1 MSLGISK
8 ELQFQKQQSIIE
20 LTIKLMTNK
29 QEIFCKEYVKL
40 DDASAAY
47 RIAYDTAKMKSAT
60 ISRNAHE
67 LLKNN
72 NVTTR
77 VSELKKIAS
86 EIAEKEFKTDSRELL
101 KHLTI
106 LRKSRIDQY
115 VDFVDIEVPY
125 FTENENGERE
135 MKVKTERVLQFKP
148 FDQLTEEQLMCVES
162 IKDTRNGIELKLHGK
177 DWTIEKIAKHIG
189 FYEKDNTQKGVLSVP
204 VLTPEKKKLLDDELN
219 SEY

>member
-1 MSLGISK
+1 MAL
-8 ELQFQKQQSIIE
+8 
-20 LTIKLMTNK
+20 TNK

-47 RIAYDTAKMKSAT
+47 RIAYDASKMKDTT
-60 ISRNAHE
+60 INEAASR
-67 LLKNN
+67 LLKDSK
-72 NVTTR
+72 VATR
-77 VSELKKIAS
+77 VSELKKIAA

-115 VDFVDIEVPY
+115 VDFVEIETP
-125 FTENENGERE
+125 FLTENNEGERE
-135 MKVKTERVLQFKP
+135 IKIKIERVFHFKP
-148 FDQLTEEQLMCVES
+148 FDQLTEEQLMCIES

-189 FYEKDNTQKGVLSVP
+189 FYEKDNTQKSGSLTP
-204 VLTPEKKKLLDDELN
+204 NLTPEKMKLLDEKLN

>member
-1 MSLGISK
+1 MG
-8 ELQFQKQQSIIE
+8 
-20 LTIKLMTNK
+20 LTKK

-47 RIAYDTAKMKSAT
+47 RIAYDTANMKNET
-60 ISRNAHE
+60 IHSKASII
-67 LLKNN
+67 LKEGK
-72 NVTTR
+72 VRAR

-115 VDFVDIEVPY
+115 VDFLEYEKKHLNPLTNEV
-125 FTENENGERE
+125 EVRVVRE
-135 MKVKTERVLQFKP
+135 LVFKP

-189 FYEKDNTQKGVLSVP
+189 FYEKDNTQKSGSLVP
-204 VLTPEKKKLLDDELN
+204 VLTPEKMKQLNDKLKSD
-219 SEY
+219 Y